1 MRKQIQTVGEFF
13 ENIISGLPLATN
25 IVITL
30 DPQRFLKL
38 DKGLVDANQKKW
50 QIIQYCGNDLTFRK
64 QFQELTKTKTTPII
78 LWITYPSERT
88 DEKIDL
94 SYIYDIVEKA
104 EKMIDLSLFN
114 ILKQI
119 IPGEIWPIQIF
130 DHSEEIG
137 SDLASFRSIYQELR
151 KELPPKAPLN
161 INHAKALLIAFR
173 NPKLPIECL
182 LFGNITAQEALE
194 KYLAVVLSTE
204 LNKEDITLLKEIIEN
219 SLPLSYS
226 EIAPWL
232 EIDHGDLAT
241 FLYLLD
247 GAQRYQIANPIIQL
261 KGMALLPFDPE
272 PLDNQTIDKVSES
285 IKSRPDLKLQL
296 ITVSEKNLSTKEAAK
311 IIDNSNLKTIAKL
324 AQAIQDERSPLLAYT
339 LCNNFLKETLKNN
352 ELNLNDFYWAQG
364 LNSHPIIVEKLD
376 TAFSEKAIETLK
388 LLIGIASILKVLNS
402 PFEAK
407 TDLASL
413 VDWYEASG
421 FFKIEY
427 EIAKVN
433 KYLKAVYDDQLRKK
447 LSEHLSRITKQILK
461 KLETADLNLSSLIER
476 NWKSYLSH
484 HRLAVNIVN
493 EHVLQKEITFTK
505 EKKLWLLIFDGMRLD
520 TWHEVVKPIL
530 SSKFEV
536 KAEKLYLT
544 MLPSE
549 TDIAR
554 IAILAGASPADW
566 TDYDGGYTSD
576 HKVLASKLFRLSRYE
591 AKAKLRVTVGSE
603 TDFAQRRL
611 DEGAFLYNILIYN
624 LSDDWIHSFRNDI
637 YELNESIKGTLERQI
652 LPDLEQRIGDNDY
665 IILTSDHGFIELLPE
680 DGISVESHEW
690 PKYTT
695 TEIAKKQIIAYRHL
709 KNLRH
714 SAGYQ
719 LSYNN
724 YEYFTVARGRKW
736 FQREKGKFSRY
747 AHGGISLDE
756 MVVPAAVMEKITIP
770 TAAITIKLPEVI
782 QLIEDESSQIEIEAE
797 NTGNKETEFE
807 LIIRTNTGLEQ
818 KYISQLFAKETKRL
832 DFNFVKPDLKLKHL
846 ELVLTFKTPDGK
858 VTKPQRKIV
867 PISVK
872 ERKDKVE
879 FSFGGLDRIGV

>member
-1 MRKQIQTVGEFF
+1 MRKPIQTVSEFF
-13 ENIISGLPLATN
+13 ESIISGLPLVTN
-25 IVITL
+25 LVITL

-38 DKGLVDANQKKW
+38 DKELVDANEKKW
-50 QIIQYCGNDLTFRK
+50 QIIHYYGNDLTFRK
-64 QFQELTKTKTTPII
+64 QFHELTKTKSTPII
-78 LWITYPSERT
+78 LWITYPSKRRE
-88 DEKIDL
+88 EKIDL
-94 SYIYDIVEKA
+94 SYIYDIVEKV
-104 EKMIDLSLFN
+104 EKIIDLSLPD
-114 ILKQI
+114 ILSKI
-119 IPGEIWPIQIF
+119 IPSEVWPVQIF

-137 SDLASFRSIYQELR
+137 NDLSNFRSVYQELR

-161 INHAKALLIAFR
+161 ANHVKALLIAFR
-173 NPKLPIECL
+173 NPKLPMDYL

-232 EIDHGDLAT
+232 EIDTRDLAT

-272 PLDNQTIDKVSES
+272 PLGNQTIDKVLEN
-285 IKSRPDLKLQL
+285 IRSRPDLKLRL

-311 IIDNSNLKTIAKL
+311 IIDNSNLKTIAEL
-324 AQAIQDERSPLLAYT
+324 SQAIQDERSPLLAYT

-352 ELNLNDFYWAQG
+352 ELNLNDFDWAQG
-364 LNSHPIIVEKLD
+364 LNSHPILVEKLD
-376 TAFSEKAIETLK
+376 TAFSGKAIEILK
-388 LLIGIASILKVLNS
+388 LLIGIASILEVLNRS
-402 PFEAK
+402 FEAK

-413 VDWYEASG
+413 IDWYEASG

-433 KYLKAVYDDQLRKK
+433 KYLKAVYDDQLRKN

-484 HRLAVNIVN
+484 PRLAINIAD
-493 EHVLQKEITFTK
+493 EHVFQKRITFTK

-520 TWHEVVKPIL
+520 TWHEIVKPIL

-536 KAEKLYLT
+536 KDEKLYLT

-554 IAILAGASPADW
+554 VAILAGASPADW

-576 HKVLASKLFRLSRYE
+576 HNILASKLFRLSRYE
-591 AKAKLRVTVGSE
+591 AKAKLRVTVSSE

-624 LSDDWIHSFRNDI
+624 LSDDWIHSFRGGI

-680 DGISVESHEW
+680 DGIRVESHEW

-695 TEIAKKQIIAYRHL
+695 DTAKKQIIAYRHL
-709 KNLRH
+709 KNIRH

-736 FQREKGKFSRY
+736 FQREKGKYSRY

-756 MVVPAAVMEKITIP
+756 MVVPAAVMEKITAP
-770 TAAITIKLPEVI
+770 TVAITLKLPEIV

-797 NTGNKETEFE
+797 NAGNKETEFE
-807 LIIRTNTGLEQ
+807 LTIRTNTGLEQ
-818 KYISQLFAKETKRL
+818 KYLSHLFAKETKRL
-832 DFNFVKPDLKLKHL
+832 DFNFVKPDLRLKHL
-846 ELVLTFKTPDGK
+846 ELVLTYKTPDGK
-858 VTKPQRKIV
+858 VTRPQRKIV

-879 FSFGGLDRIGV
+879 FSFGGLDKIGV